1 MTKPTDDLGR
11 ELVIA
16 IDPGVHGCGVAF
28 LINGKLKAAY
38 YVPTNTESLIR
49 DDMIDLH
56 EVKATE
62 ACFILEKP
70 QIYKTRLLKG
80 DPNDLIDVAV
90 AGGEMLGRLYDIV
103 VWHVSRE
110 RITVEKIVPAV
121 WKKQLPKEVVQERVK
136 PKLTPQELACVVK
149 PKPASLMHNVWDAV
163 GIGLW
168 GVKRFVP

>member
-1 MTKPTDDLGR
+1 MSEGR

-28 LINGKLKAAY
+28 LVNGQLKHARYIRPEDLGAMAGAWWLG
-38 YVPTNTESLIR
+38 VTEVS
-49 DDMIDLH
+49 
-56 EVKATE
+56 
-62 ACFILEKP
+62 FILEKP
-70 QIYKTRLLKG
+70 QVYKARLMKG

-90 AGGEMLGRLYDIV
+90 SGGEMLGRLYAFAIQ
-103 VWHVSRE
+103 HVGPPSR
-110 RITVEKIVPAV
+110 IIIEKIVPAV
-121 WKKQLPKEVVQERVK
+121 WKKQLPKEVVQERLK
-136 PKLTPQELACVVK
+136 ERLTPHELTTMQK